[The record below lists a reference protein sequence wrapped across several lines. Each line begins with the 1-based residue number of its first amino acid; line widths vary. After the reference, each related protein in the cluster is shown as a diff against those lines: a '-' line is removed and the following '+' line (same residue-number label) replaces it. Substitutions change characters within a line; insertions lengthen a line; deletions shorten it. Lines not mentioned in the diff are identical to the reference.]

1 MGEKPTTPARG
12 HALRKGRRSIDG
24 QLYLVTIVTRD
35 RAPIFKHLIA
45 ARCAVHCLYDDDVT
59 GQARTLAHVIMPD
72 HVHWMLQLG
81 EAGDLSAVVRLYKAK
96 VSAGLSRRVWQRGF
110 HDRAIRRGEDVVSAS
125 RYMVANP
132 LRAGLVAEIGDYP
145 HWDAVWLTG

>member
-1 MGEKPTTPARG
+1 MGEISTTPARG

-35 RAPIFKHLIA
+35 RAPIFEHLFA
-45 ARCAVHCLYDDDVT
+45 ARWAVRCLYDDDVT
-59 GQARTLAHVIMPD
+59 GQGRTLAHVIMPY
-72 HVHWMLQLG
+72 HVHWMLQL
-81 EAGDLSAVVRLYKAK
+81 AGDLSSVVRLYKAK

-132 LRAGLVAEIGDYP
+132 LRAGLVTQIGDYP